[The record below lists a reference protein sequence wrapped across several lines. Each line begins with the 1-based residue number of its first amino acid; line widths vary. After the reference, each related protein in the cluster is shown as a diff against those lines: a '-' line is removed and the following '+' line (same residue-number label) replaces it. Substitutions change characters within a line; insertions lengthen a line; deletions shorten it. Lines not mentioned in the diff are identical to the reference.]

1 LINILDQKW
10 LNLQYHENTAND
22 KHDES
27 GTAKIKKPNELE
39 NEMEDPPGA
48 IDPKLLDRIQ
58 GSIIGMAL
66 GDALGAHVE
75 FRPHQYVKEHPVT
88 GLEGG
93 GTWGLEKGQVLLFH
107 LTLQFSYVKY
117 SFITNFERVNN
128 YFENKIYIHKQ
139 CLFELMIKFLE
150 INFFLSKKK
159 RILYIFLSSLTIL
172 QWLFA

>member
-10 LNLQYHENTAND
+10 LNLQYHENKTND

-27 GTAKIKKPNELE
+27 ETPQIKKPNELE

-75 FRPHQYVKEHPVT
+75 FRPHQYVEEHPVKD
-88 GLEGG
+88 LEGG
-93 GTWGLEKGQVLLFH
+93 GTWGLEKGQVLLFY

-117 SFITNFERVNN
+117 SFIKNFKRVNN
-128 YFENKIYIHKQ
+128 YFVNTIFIHKQ
-139 CLFELMIKFLE
+139 FLFELMIKFLK

-159 RILYIFLSSLTIL
+159 KNVMYIS
-172 QWLFA
+172 